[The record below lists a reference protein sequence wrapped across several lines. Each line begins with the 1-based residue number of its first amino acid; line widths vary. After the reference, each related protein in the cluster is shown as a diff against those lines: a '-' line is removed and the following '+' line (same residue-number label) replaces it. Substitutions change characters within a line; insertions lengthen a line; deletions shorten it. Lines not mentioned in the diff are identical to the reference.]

1 MQTFAFCWHV
11 SAFLVAPLMV
21 ICGRENLA
29 VSILWIAILARVRV
43 SARLHGLLRHSHL
56 AETTTN
62 NVRAPISNRLNYGFK
77 PPSGFYHELWIL
89 LSFVLL
95 CHGQNI
101 FYSLIAG
108 PQKPTKTPTTITFA
122 FAVNIAECR
131 VPKPKDLLERMKVA
145 HAKSIRVCRVR
156 AIRTSLLSGW
166 GKA

>member
-1 MQTFAFCWHV
+1 MW
-11 SAFLVAPLMV
+11 
-21 ICGRENLA
+21 RENFNRFDFMEC
-29 VSILWIAILARVRV
+29 VLARVRV
-43 SARLHGLLRHSHL
+43 SARLHGLLRYSHL

-62 NVRAPISNRLNYGFK
+62 NVRAPISNRLNCGFK

-89 LSFVLL
+89 LSFVLF
-95 CHGQNI
+95 CHGQSI
-101 FYSLIAG
+101 FYFVIAG

-131 VPKPKDLLERMKVA
+131 VSKSADLLERMKVA
-145 HAKSIRVCRVR
+145 QAKSIRVCRVR